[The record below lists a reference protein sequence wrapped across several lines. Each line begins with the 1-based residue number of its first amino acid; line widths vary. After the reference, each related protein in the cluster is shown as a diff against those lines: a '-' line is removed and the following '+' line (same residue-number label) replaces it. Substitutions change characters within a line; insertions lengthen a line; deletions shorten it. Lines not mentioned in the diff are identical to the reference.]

1 MPIIPYRRSLAVQYA
16 RRWALSR
23 NPAYYNFD
31 DLGGDCT
38 NFASQCIYAGSG
50 VMNYTPIY
58 GWYYITANDRTAS
71 WTGVEY
77 LYRFLVGNEGAGPF
91 GRVTQLQNIRPGDI
105 VQLSFDGETFGHS
118 PVVVSVGNRPDP
130 DNILIA
136 AHTYDALDRPLSTY
150 SYQELRPIT
159 ILGVRI

>member
-91 GRVTQLQNIRPGDI
+91 GRVTQLQNIRAG
-105 VQLSFDGETFGHS
+105 GHRASS
-118 PVVVSVGNRPDP
+118 PLTGRRLATARWWSLLGTRPTRTTSSSPPTPTMRSTDP
-130 DNILIA
+130 
-136 AHTYDALDRPLSTY
+136 
-150 SYQELRPIT
+150 
-159 ILGVRI
+159 

>member
-1 MPIIPYRRSLAVQYA
+1 MQYA

-77 LYRFLVGNEGAGPF
+77 LHRFLVGNEGAGPF

-118 PVVVSVGNRPDP
+118 PVVVSVGNPPSP